1 MITVNSRIGI
11 KRFAESFQKVYVYG
25 AGRWGTE
32 VIKYLLKQETK
43 NLSILV
49 SRKEGCPQEILGIR
63 VLEITEVSLND
74 ECGVIIGTRKKYE
87 EEIIQEIVRVGNPR
101 ILKIDEIESVLSNSH
116 KRAWVQKRNK
126 IEITSSI
133 GCSVNCRFCPQ
144 ETLRCAYF
152 KENRDRCRLMLM
164 EDFQTCINHTP
175 EDTIITFSGFAEPF
189 LNPNAVDMIR
199 YAADTG
205 RDIQLFTTLVGLTVN
220 QLKLIEDIPFLLVVL
235 HLPDEEGYANIPITD
250 EYKETL
256 KYILTLKK
264 NGRNFVDSANCQGT
278 PDNNVVKIIDG
289 RICIDNK
296 QLIDRAGN
304 LSDAVL
310 LHSERKRGKILCKMS
325 SEQTHWVLLPDGT
338 VTLCCNDFGMQH
350 VLGNLLE
357 STFLEIKEGAAY
369 KNIRRRMLDTCD
381 ESMLCRTCHEACSLK
396 VTME

>member
-32 VIKYLLKQETK
+32 VIKYLLKQDTK

-49 SRKEGCPQEILGIR
+49 SRKEECPQEILGIR

-74 ECGVIIGTRKKYE
+74 ECGVIIGTQKKYE
-87 EEIIQEIVRVGNPR
+87 EEIIREIVRIGNPS
-101 ILKIDEIESVLSNSH
+101 ILKIDEIESVLSNITT
-116 KRAWVQKRNK
+116 RVWVKKRNK
-126 IEITSSI
+126 IEITSRI

-144 ETLRCAYF
+144 ETLHRAYF

-189 LNPNAVDMIR
+189 LHPNAVDMIL
-199 YAADTG
+199 YAAGTG

-220 QLKLIEDIPFLLVVL
+220 QLKLIEDIPFLMVVL
-235 HLPDEEGYANIPITD
+235 HLPDEEGYANIPMTD

-256 KYILTLKK
+256 KYILTLKN
-264 NGRNFVDSANCQGT
+264 NGRNFVDVANCQGT
-278 PDNNVVKIIDG
+278 PNKNVVKIIDG
-289 RICIDNK
+289 RIRIDNK
-296 QLIDRAGN
+296 QLHDRAGN
-304 LSDAVL
+304 LDDAVL
-310 LHSERKRGKILCKMS
+310 LHSERKHGKLLCEMS

-357 STFLEIKEGAAY
+357 STFLEIKEGSAY
-369 KNIRRRMLDTCD
+369 KNVRRQMLDTCD

-396 VTME
+396 DTME

>member
-11 KRFAESFQKVYVYG
+11 KRFAESFPKVYIYG

-74 ECGVIIGTRKKYE
+74 ECGVIIGTQKKYE
-87 EEIIQEIVRVGNPR
+87 EEIIQEIVRVGNPS
-101 ILKIDEIESVLSNSH
+101 ILKIDEIESVLSNTTT
-116 KRAWVQKRNK
+116 RAWVQKRNK
-126 IEITSSI
+126 IEITSRI

-144 ETLRCAYF
+144 ETLRRAYF
-152 KENRDRCRLMLM
+152 KDNRDRCRLMLM
-164 EDFQTCINHTP
+164 EDFKTCINHTP

-189 LNPNAVDMIR
+189 LHPNAVDLIR

-205 RDIQLFTTLVGLTVN
+205 RDIQLFTTLVGLTVD

-235 HLPDEEGYANIPITD
+235 HLPDEEGYANIPMTD

-256 KYILTLKK
+256 KYILTLEN

-278 PDNNVVKIIDG
+278 PNKNVVKIIDG

-296 QLIDRAGN
+296 QLVDRAGN
-304 LSDAVL
+304 LDDEVL
-310 LHSERKRGKILCKMS
+310 LHSERKHGKLLCKMS

-357 STFLEIKEGAAY
+357 STFLEIKEGASY
-369 KNIRRRMLDTCD
+369 KNIRRQMLDTCD
-381 ESMLCRTCHEACSLK
+381 ESMLCRACHEACSLK
-396 VTME
+396 AIME